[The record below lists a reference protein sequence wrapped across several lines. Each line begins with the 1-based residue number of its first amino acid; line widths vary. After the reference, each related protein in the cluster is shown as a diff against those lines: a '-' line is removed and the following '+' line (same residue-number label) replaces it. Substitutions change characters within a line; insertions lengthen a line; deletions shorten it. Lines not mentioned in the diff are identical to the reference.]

1 MGSEERVE
9 PDERDRRIDRIDELE
24 LELRRLPGVQAAGFL
39 PDDDVLVVCLD
50 AGPDAESQPAE
61 AVRIAARHSDG
72 PVAVQITRRPL
83 PPPGDR
89 SDLEIVPDTVDISD
103 EEARARRAEAADDE
117 LRSDS
122 TQPRG
127 RVRLLSVLSFPDTD
141 EVEVHLVRGDRR
153 TIGRGRAS
161 GGVGAVASAT
171 IDALIELGTGLDML
185 VRWSRRLDNGD
196 DDGALVA
203 VSLVVDHPDTGRLMC
218 YGVASSHGPLDAAA
232 RATLDGLNRQLAR
245 VLARAS

>member
-1 MGSEERVE
+1 MIGDQERV
-9 PDERDRRIDRIDELE
+9 DRIDELE
-24 LELRRLPGVQAAGFL
+24 LELRRLPGVRAAGFL

-83 PPPGDR
+83 PAAPGDR
-89 SDLEIVPDTVDISD
+89 GDLEVVPPAVDLGREEAATRRPAAIDEPDSD
-103 EEARARRAEAADDE
+103 E
-117 LRSDS
+117 
-122 TQPRG
+122 TQPRK

-161 GGVGAVASAT
+161 GGVGAVATAT
-171 IDALIELGTGLDML
+171 IDALVELGTGLDML

-196 DDGALVA
+196 DEGALVA
-203 VSLVVDHPDTGRLMC
+203 VSLVVDHPDTGRLLC
-218 YGVASSHGPLDAAA
+218 YGVAASHGPLDAAA
-232 RATLDGLNRQLAR
+232 RATLDGLNRQLSR
-245 VLARAS
+245 VMALAS

>member
-1 MGSEERVE
+1 VIGDEERA
-9 PDERDRRIDRIDELE
+9 ERVDRIDELE
-24 LELRRLPGVQAAGFL
+24 LELRRLPGVHAAGFL

-61 AVRIAARHSDG
+61 AVRIAARHSEG

-83 PPPGDR
+83 PAAAADR
-89 SDLEIVPDTVDISD
+89 NDLEVVPDTVDIGA
-103 EEARARRAEAADDE
+103 EEARARRSAAAGDGHG
-117 LRSDS
+117 SDS

-141 EVEVHLVRGDRR
+141 EVEVHLVKGDRR

-171 IDALIELGTGLDML
+171 IDALVELGTGLDML

-196 DDGALVA
+196 DEGALVA

-245 VLARAS
+245 VMARAS